1 MNVHLVKDEFQ
12 RFTARGSSEIY
23 KSYFFEPR
31 WRGIE
36 DVSESLKRRPA
47 QRLRVDNLAGLR
59 AGDYFRKVGILGS
72 TRINAPFGDTFGA
85 TFFFFQLFLFA
96 YLFFAAFI
104 VQLVTLPG
112 WLMLSIVFCGTD
124 RDR

>member
-1 MNVHLVKDEFQ
+1 MNVHLVKMNFNGSPP
-12 RFTARGSSEIY
+12 RGSSEIY

-59 AGDYFRKVGILGS
+59 TGDYFRKVGILGS

-96 YLFFAAFI
+96 CLFFATFI

-112 WLMLSIVFCGTD
+112 WLMLSIVFRVTD